1 MALSIS
7 DLIFLMINF
16 IFSRKEDLQS
26 RKKYLEE
33 SKEIKQS
40 LTETEI
46 MRDAFV

>member
-33 SKEIKQS
+33 SKEIKHS